1 VRNLK
6 YQGWQSTHNTHGVH
20 IEHYRNKRTAA
31 AGCST
36 FFTLFTRL
44 RRPAGGL
51 SDFGRLPGW
60 CWPGSR
66 RPSRWVVLLR
76 CRIGRDEFFT
86 SDNDQMVYLSI
97 SVWWTFSPRFT
108 FAPRRDFSFDRSRA
122 RRLSLCV
129 FMLLER
135 GRDGGCWSWV
145 VFESPCVSVVSG
157 SFLMNKQPFCLPCSL
172 HRQLPALACTKL
184 RSKAQGRSHQCAS
197 QLRWE
202 TR

>member
-20 IEHYRNKRTAA
+20 IEHRNKRTAA

-36 FFTLFTRL
+36 FHFIYTNTRL

-51 SDFGRLPGW
+51 SDFGRLVLAR
-60 CWPGSR
+60 SR

-86 SDNDQMVYLSI
+86 SDNDQGVYLSI